1 MNERL
6 LNEEIKPGPDTAPET
21 TSFGEVQMVREVW
34 PIPGGRVAASTPT
47 KQQRSRRSWA
57 AGLPRST
64 PTKSTPTHSDK
75 MESELENSKAIIRGA
90 RTSGW

>member
-34 PIPGGRVAASTPT
+34 PIPGGRVAALDADEVHAYSFR
-47 KQQRSRRSWA
+47 QD
-57 AGLPRST
+57 G
-64 PTKSTPTHSDK
+64 
-75 MESELENSKAIIRGA
+75 E
-90 RTSGW
+90 